1 MISKDICPSSCESET
16 DGDCRQDLLALWCE
30 GCSCGQVLSGV
41 TAQLCRQAC
50 LPAGGFGMLSGW
62 LWLCRGE
69 VQLCPCQRLEPAVQ
83 STQLVTPRLCGG
95 LGATSSAS
103 SWEHHCQALPSA
115 LPAAIH
121 IPIAAGNAQL
131 LCVQGKA
138 ILCLP
143 RAAVPAGAAA
153 LRAPEKSPPSTM

>member
-1 MISKDICPSSCESET
+1 MSGSVRCDCAALQAGVSSCWGVW
-16 DGDCRQDLLALWCE
+16 DAFRLA
-30 GCSCGQVLSGV
+30 VAV
-41 TAQLCRQAC
+41 
-50 LPAGGFGMLSGW
+50 
-62 LWLCRGE
+62 CRGE